1 MGMNL
6 KTTVLPES
14 NYSGEID
21 TEITDLFPDT
31 YEDGYGDIQPR
42 IFIEEN
48 FVGKEVITSGK
59 VEFDEDGELFSTVT
73 VIRINE
79 ENSEENSEEN
89 GEENIDENNEE
100 HSEENGNWFQ
110 TLIK

>member
-6 KTTVLPES
+6 KTTVLPEF

-21 TEITDLFPDT
+21 PEITDLFPDT

-42 IFIEEN
+42 IFVEED

-79 ENSEENSEEN
+79 EKSEENNEENIEENSEE
-89 GEENIDENNEE
+89 
-100 HSEENGNWFQ
+100 HSEDNGNWFQ
-110 TLIK
+110 